1 MRDYIVHAINLI
13 FLMTYNSY
21 SQYEITHQLVHITTI
36 DSKINLKFNV
46 IIMVHDGY
54 SYKRSQECFGPNQL
68 VEC

>member
-36 DSKINLKFNV
+36 DSKINLKFN
-46 IIMVHDGY
+46 
-54 SYKRSQECFGPNQL
+54 
-68 VEC
+68 

>member
-1 MRDYIVHAINLI
+1 MQIIQKKTVMQHAFLKNTNL
-13 FLMTYNSY
+13 NSDK
-21 SQYEITHQLVHITTI
+21 IC
-36 DSKINLKFNV
+36 KINLKFNV